1 MNESV
6 SLSLSEACLLT
17 LTITHINKQSWVVNR
32 NEKIG
37 MDDRFEWVKYPWPT
51 GYTRNTN
58 DAAAT
63 WEEWKNMNKGL
74 LYWDWELVDIL
85 FYNY

>member
-1 MNESV
+1 
-6 SLSLSEACLLT
+6 
-17 LTITHINKQSWVVNR
+17 
-32 NEKIG
+32 

-63 WEEWKNMNKGL
+63 WENEC
-74 LYWDWELVDIL
+74 YDWEEEWESIV
-85 FYNY
+85 